1 MLLQNKQS
9 PWKIIMTIGKNGGK
23 KKHKKQTKMI
33 KNNPKTR
40 IKANQHHKQLG
51 YIAAFA
57 KHLLDVCVSQTSD
70 KRLSK

>member
-1 MLLQNKQS
+1 MREIESAQS
-9 PWKIIMTIGKNGGK
+9 HMEEIESP
-23 KKHKKQTKMI
+23 
-33 KNNPKTR
+33 
-40 IKANQHHKQLG
+40 LS

>member
-1 MLLQNKQS
+1 MHVRCLRL
-9 PWKIIMTIGKNGGK
+9 PACFPDKNPN
-23 KKHKKQTKMI
+23 T
-33 KNNPKTR
+33 PKFFPIVDKTFT
-40 IKANQHHKQLG
+40 LVLVPPL